1 VLRTRDST
9 DVDSLRPVSDAIRS
23 THRAVQG
30 DLDEPVLRF
39 LDLERLDDTRTRL
52 ARGDDV
58 APESFAALGRDRK
71 HAMRVDPFSVV
82 NQKPILAP
90 SGDPHDFVSIPTYFW
105 PNPEAPDGLPWIFVD
120 GKKNPQVKEFDSPR
134 LFKMLNA
141 VEALTLWSW
150 YFDDQAAAERAA
162 LLLQTWFLDPETRMN
177 PHLTYA
183 QIEPGKARGH
193 SMGIIDFQRG
203 YLLLDLLQLLRSCS
217 DVITPEDVR
226 GMRAWFSELLDW
238 IVTSDLG
245 HEECAR
251 LTNHGTWYDA
261 QVVAYRLFLGD
272 LEGAADWLRL
282 RTLPRMA
289 KQISPEGDQPLE
301 SQRVTALQY
310 CVFNLFGLCVLAEL
324 GRSAGVDVW
333 DHSAGEGQGIRVALD
348 WLLPFLVAE
357 RTLDGP
363 ITKVRGTFSVS
374 AEATMTL
381 RLAAERFGD
390 DRYHRALKHFAFK
403 RPGCRSNV
411 LMPPRRGGA

>member
-1 VLRTRDST
+1 
-9 DVDSLRPVSDAIRS
+9 
-23 THRAVQG
+23 
-30 DLDEPVLRF
+30 
-39 LDLERLDDTRTRL
+39 
-52 ARGDDV
+52 
-58 APESFAALGRDRK
+58 
-71 HAMRVDPFSVV
+71 
-82 NQKPILAP
+82 
-90 SGDPHDFVSIPTYFW
+90 
-105 PNPEAPDGLPWIFVD
+105 
-120 GKKNPQVKEFDSPR
+120 
-134 LFKMLNA
+134 MLNA
-141 VEALTLWSW
+141 VEALTLSAW
-150 YFDDQAAAERAA
+150 YFDDLTAAQRAV
-162 LLLQTWFLDPETRMN
+162 LLLRTWFLDRETRMN

-183 QIEPGKARGH
+183 QIEPGKPRGH

-226 GMRAWFSELLDW
+226 GIREWFSGLLDW

-272 LEGAADWLRL
+272 AEGAADWLRM

-289 KQISPEGDQPLE
+289 KQITPEGDQPLE

-324 GRSAGVDVW
+324 GRSAGVDLW
-333 DHSAGEGQGIRVALD
+333 THTADEGRGIRVALD
-348 WLLPFLVAE
+348 WLLPFLVGE

-390 DRYHRALKHFAFK
+390 ERYAKALERFAFK
-403 RPGCRSNV
+403 RPGCRSDLLV
-411 LMPPRRGGA
+411 PARPGGV

>member
-1 VLRTRDST
+1 VRARDST
-9 DVDSLRPVSDAIRS
+9 DVASLRPVSDAIRS
-23 THRAVQG
+23 AHRAVER

-39 LDLERLDDTRTRL
+39 LALERLVD
-52 ARGDDV
+52 AREQLVRGHDV
-58 APESFAALGRDRK
+58 APESLAALRRDRK

-82 NQKPILAP
+82 SKKPILAP

-105 PNPEAPDGLPWIFVD
+105 PDPEAPDGLPWVFVD

-141 VEALTLWSW
+141 VEALTLWAW
-150 YFDDQAAAERAA
+150 YFDDRPAAERAT
-162 LLLQTWFLDPETRMN
+162 LLLRTWFLDPETRMN

-183 QIEPGKARGH
+183 QIEPGKPRGH

-226 GMRAWFSELLDW
+226 DIREWFSGLLDW

-251 LTNHGTWYDA
+251 LTNHGTWYDV

-272 LEGAADWLRL
+272 PEGAADWLRM
-282 RTLPRMA
+282 RSLPRMA
-289 KQISPEGDQPLE
+289 RQITPDGDQPLE

-324 GRSAGVDVW
+324 GRSADVDVW
-333 DHSAGEGQGIRVALD
+333 GHSARAGQGIRVALD
-348 WLLPFLVAE
+348 WLLPYLVGE
-357 RTLDGP
+357 KTLDGP

-381 RLAAERFGD
+381 RLASERFGD
-390 DRYHRALKHFAFK
+390 DRYTEALERFAFK
-403 RPGCRSNV
+403 RPGCRSDLLV
-411 LMPPRRGGA
+411 PARRGGA